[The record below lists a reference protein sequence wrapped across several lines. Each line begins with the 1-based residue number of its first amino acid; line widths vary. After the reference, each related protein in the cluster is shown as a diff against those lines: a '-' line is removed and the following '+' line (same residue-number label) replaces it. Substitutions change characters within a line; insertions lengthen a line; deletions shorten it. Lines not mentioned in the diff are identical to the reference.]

1 MNADYFRIAA
11 IGDLHL
17 TGSDDDAQAMRTVFK
32 TASAKA
38 DVLAICGDFT
48 CHGRPDEL
56 RGLIHASADLDIP
69 AVAVLGNHD
78 HESDREDEL
87 VDLLGSAGIDVLDG
101 TALVVE
107 GVGFAGVKGFG
118 SGFDRGVVEAFGE
131 RALKEFVEATQLE
144 LTRLDY
150 ALQALQTDTKVVL
163 MHYAPVS
170 KTLAG
175 EPESIWP
182 FLGCSRF
189 EDAIDRAKAR
199 VVFHGHAHLGAPMA
213 GTRGGIPVFNV
224 ALPVLRR
231 ERLDV
236 RIWSTRRTATTAWLL
251 ESKPPVERME
261 L

>member
-17 TGSDDDAQAMRTVFK
+17 TGSDDDSQMMRGLFK
-32 TASAKA
+32 AASDKA

-48 CHGRPDEL
+48 CHGRADEL
-56 RGLIHASADLDIP
+56 KGLVGASAELEIP

-78 HESDREDEL
+78 HESDRAEEL
-87 VDLLGSAGIDVLDG
+87 MDLLMAAGIDVLDG
-101 TALVVE
+101 SPLVVD

-118 SGFDRGVVEAFGE
+118 GGFDRGVVEAFGE
-131 RALKEFVEATQLE
+131 RALKSFVEATHLE
-144 LTRLDY
+144 LEKLDL
-150 ALQALQTDTKVVL
+150 ALDALNTEAKVVL
-163 MHYAPVS
+163 MHYSPIS

-199 VVFHGHAHLGAPMA
+199 VVFHGHAHLGAAMA
-213 GTRGGIPVFNV
+213 GTRAGVPVFNV

-231 ERLDV
+231 ERLDM
-236 RIWSTRRTATTAWLL
+236 RIWSTRRATTSWVTDAKAPL
-251 ESKPPVERME
+251 ERVE